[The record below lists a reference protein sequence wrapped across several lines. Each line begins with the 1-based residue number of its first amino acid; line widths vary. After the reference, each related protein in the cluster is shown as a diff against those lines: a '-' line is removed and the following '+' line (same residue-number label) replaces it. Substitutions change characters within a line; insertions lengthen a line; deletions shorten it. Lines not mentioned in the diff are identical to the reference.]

1 MRILLKAGFPDMRS
15 AKALVTAINCNG
27 VRWRFSEFM
36 VVSVDLELILTKKT
50 QNPLWI
56 RLLIR

>member
-56 RLLIR
+56 